1 MVVGDP
7 AIGADGAANP
17 GVYELLASTV
27 LSPSPD
33 RMWISCPICGT
44 NPTEFTVVE
53 LYRTPS
59 GLHMQ
64 MMVMHPG
71 VRGEPSGCY
80 WSVPVNQNQWQAS
93 APRVG
98 PLSDVDTQPGLE

>member
-7 AIGADGAANP
+7 AIGEDGAANP
-17 GVYELLASTV
+17 GVYELLASTM
-27 LSPSPD
+27 LSHH
-33 RMWISCPICGT
+33 RMCAICGAD
-44 NPTEFTVVE
+44 PTEFTIVE
-53 LYRTPS
+53 LYMTPR

>member
-53 LYRTPS
+53 LYMTPS

-80 WSVPVNQNQWQAS
+80 WSVPVSQNQCT
-93 APRVG
+93 PRVG